1 MFGFLEHIQTS
12 IHAAWDVLALPLI
25 IWTVITAFLIMV
37 MHYRKSTHAQIH
49 YHIRL
54 ALIIAL
60 PVGIISALLL
70 NNLSFLQPS
79 AENELAPYVFFVIPS
94 LIETNVVQE
103 TEITGAWWQ
112 TLNWLHGVFLL
123 FLAGII
129 YHLSDYAK
137 RYFLLIKISGKLNVI
152 PISEL
157 TNVTEK
163 NRQLGFLNGSHVRI
177 AVLPEPVIPVTFGH
191 RKPVVLLPEK
201 ILSDTEKLNL
211 VLRHELLHIR
221 NYDYLMHNIIVI
233 IKAMFWFHPLVH
245 VLFRQSIEYREMRID
260 SQVLEDHEISR
271 KSYATLL
278 LELIPMPNL
287 QSDLPVNMAQESS
300 NLKKRIDMMLH
311 NKATGSYTKSALM
324 MFTSVFMVMIIA
336 MSCTDLAKHT
346 VFDDEELNLLT
357 DVDRTGE
364 RGYHQLYIF
373 LSNDNQVAKYESKLS
388 ALNALKPEHIKSI
401 EVLKGEDAIAAHG
414 ERALEGVVIIRTD
427 LESESWNL
435 LLTTLGM
442 EAQSPPPPP
451 VHPSLGDEEDYFVV
465 VEEMPELIGGLAQ
478 LQTQIRY
485 PEMARRAGIEGR
497 VYVQFIV
504 NEQGDV
510 EKPVVIRGIG
520 GGADEEALRAV
531 SNAKFKPG
539 VQRGQSVRVM
549 YSLPIVFRLQNGSPA
564 SSSVESKPGDLT
576 ITGYGRATLSTPPP
590 PPSPPAGDV
599 DSFDIVEDM
608 PELIGGLSGLQKHI
622 SYPEMAKQAGI
633 EGLVYVQFIVNE
645 QGRVEN
651 ARVIRGI
658 GGGADEEAL
667 RVINEHARFT
677 PGQQRGRNVRVRY
690 SIPIK
695 FSLES

>member
-1 MFGFLEHIQTS
+1 MFGFLEHIQTT
-12 IHAAWDVLALPLI
+12 IHSVWDLIALPLI
-25 IWTVITAFLIMV
+25 IWTVITAILITV

-54 ALIIAL
+54 ALIMAL
-60 PVGIISALLL
+60 PVGIISAFLL
-70 NNLSFLQPS
+70 NNLAFLQPS
-79 AENELAPYVFFVIPS
+79 AENELAPYVFFVIPTI
-94 LIETNVVQE
+94 IETNVVQDA
-103 TEITGAWWQ
+103 EITGAWWQ

-123 FLAGII
+123 FVAGII
-129 YHLSDYAK
+129 YHLSDYVK
-137 RYFLLIKISGKLNVI
+137 RYFLLMKISGKLNVI

-163 NRQLGFLNGSHVRI
+163 NKQLGYLNGNPVRI

-191 RKPVVLLPEK
+191 RKPVVLLPEN
-201 ILSDTEKLNL
+201 ILSHTEKLNL

-245 VLFRQSIEYREMRID
+245 ILFRQSIEYREMRID

-311 NKATGSYTKSALM
+311 NKATGSYTKPALM
-324 MFTSVFMVMIIA
+324 MFSSVFFVMIIA
-336 MSCTDLAKHT
+336 MACTDLAKHT
-346 VFDDEELNLLT
+346 VFDDEDLNLLT

-388 ALNALKPEHIKSI
+388 ALNALQPEHIKSI
-401 EVLKGEDAIAAHG
+401 EILKGDDAIAAHG
-414 ERALEGVVIIRTD
+414 ERAREGVVIIRTD
-427 LESESWNL
+427 LENESWNL

-442 EAQSPPPPP
+442 ETQSPPPPP
-451 VHPSLGDEEDYFVV
+451 IHPSSGEKDDFFVI
-465 VEEMPELIGGLAQ
+465 VEQMPELIGGLAQ
-478 LQTQIRY
+478 IQTQIRY

-510 EKPVVIRGIG
+510 ERPVVIRGIG
-520 GGADEEALRAV
+520 GGADEEALRVV
-531 SNAKFKPG
+531 SDAKFKPG
-539 VQRGQSVRVM
+539 VQRGQPVRVM
-549 YSLPIVFRLQNGSPA
+549 YSLPIVFRLQNGSA
-564 SSSVESKPGDLT
+564 STVESNPGELT
-576 ITGYGRATLSTPPP
+576 VTGYGGTGTTPVAPP
-590 PPSPPAGDV
+590 VPPTREDDYFVVV
-599 DSFDIVEDM
+599 DKM
-608 PELIGGLSGLQKHI
+608 PELIGGLQSLQRHI
-622 SYPEMAKQAGI
+622 RYPEEARRAGVQ
-633 EGLVYVQFIVNE
+633 GRVFVQFFVNE
-645 QGRVEN
+645 QGEVESP
-651 ARVIRGI
+651 RIVRGI

-667 RVINEHARFT
+667 RVISRYAKFT
-677 PGQQRGRNVRVRY
+677 PGQQRGRNVRVQY
-690 SIPIK
+690 SLPIV
-695 FSLES
+695 FRLSS